1 MDTDPTPEVS
11 SLLDALSDTPLVD
24 ETSETAGGS
33 ETDEGTQEQ
42 SSADEEQQ
50 QQEATEDASA
60 ALKVEFDGKTWE
72 LPPGTPPEIAAGVAK
87 MANEL
92 KADYTQKR
100 QADAA
105 EAKRVSETAK
115 TLGEL
120 AQISQATQSKVI
132 EAALIQRQIQQI
144 EAIDF
149 ASLVDSDPQQAIK
162 LQAQHSRLTAQLNQQ
177 QAELNQ
183 LRSAEYQKLNGEIEQ
198 RRAHLLKSAPDVI
211 PGFNEK
217 INLGLREAVEQC
229 GFAPDELT
237 GSGDVRMLKLINLA
251 RIGMQYQAVQPKTL
265 QKAPAKAPGIK
276 PAAPVPQQTRQ
287 NAEATK
293 RLKQSGRASDL
304 ISFL

>member
-1 MDTDPTPEVS
+1 MDTDPNPEVS
-11 SLLDALSDTPLVD
+11 ALLGALSDTPLTD
-24 ETSETAGGS
+24 ETSDEAGGS
-33 ETDEGTQEQ
+33 EVDEGTLDAA
-42 SSADEEQQ
+42 SADED
-50 QQEATEDASA
+50 QQEQEVIEDASA
-60 ALKVEFDGKTWE
+60 ALTVEFDGKTWE
-72 LPPGTPPEIAAGVAK
+72 LPPGTPPEVAAGVTK

-115 TLGEL
+115 TLAEL
-120 AQISQATQSKVI
+120 GQISQATQSKVI

-144 EAIDF
+144 EAVDF
-149 ASLVDSDPQQAIK
+149 SALVDADPQQAIK
-162 LQAQHSRLTAQLNQQ
+162 LQAQHSRLTAQHSQQ
-177 QAELNQ
+177 QAELNH
-183 LRSAEYQKLNGEIEQ
+183 LRNVEFQKLSGEVEQ

-229 GFAPDELT
+229 GFTTDELT

-251 RIGMQYQAVQPKTL
+251 RIGMQYQAGQPKTL

-276 PAAPVPQQTRQ
+276 PAAPVPQQTRN
-287 NAEATK
+287 NAEAAK

-304 ISFL
+304 INFL